1 MTAKKVVDINAPRRA
16 KRQGQ
21 GQGTGLSK
29 PELERLAAQ
38 ERRLYEGLGQKEPD
52 NFASGDMTKS
62 LEGNDD
68 AAEEQ

>member
-21 GQGTGLSK
+21 GTGLSK
-29 PELERLAAQ
+29 SDLEKLAAQ

-52 NFASGDMTKS
+52 SFASGDMKKS
-62 LEGNDD
+62 LEGSDD
-68 AAEEQ
+68 ATEDQ